1 MSKKL
6 KEAETLRAAAEAEIV
21 HTQMT
26 TMMQPYPGGDLL
38 HELTYELR
46 VYQIELEMQNEELR
60 RAHAAMEESR
70 DRYVDL
76 YEFAPVGYFTL
87 TREGLIA
94 QVNLTGAALLGVER
108 KKLLNRRFA
117 SFISPEDSNRWYAH
131 LAKTLEHRTV
141 QGCELVL
148 KRRDDSVFHSKLDC
162 QHMKDGEVSSVRI
175 ALSDIT
181 ERKRVEL

>member
-6 KEAETLRAAAEAEIV
+6 KEPEVLRAEAEAQIAR
-21 HTQMT
+21 TQMT
-26 TMMQPYPGGDLL
+26 MKMQPYPNGELL
-38 HELTYELR
+38 HELTHELR

-76 YEFAPVGYFTL
+76 YEFAPVGYLTL
-87 TREGLIA
+87 TREGMIDKI
-94 QVNLTGAALLGVER
+94 NLTGATLLGVER

-117 SFISPEDSNRWYAH
+117 SFISPEDSSRWYAH

-141 QGCELVL
+141 QSCELVL
-148 KRRDDSVFHSKLDC
+148 KRRDDSRFHAQLDC
-162 QHMKDGEVSSVRI
+162 LHMKDGEVSSVRI

-181 ERKRVEL
+181 ERKRVE